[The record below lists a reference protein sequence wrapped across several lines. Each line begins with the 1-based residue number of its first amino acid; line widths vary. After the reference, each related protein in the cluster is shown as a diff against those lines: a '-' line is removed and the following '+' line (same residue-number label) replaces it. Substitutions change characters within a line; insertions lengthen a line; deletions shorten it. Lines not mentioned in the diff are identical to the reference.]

1 MSESLSALMALSSA
15 FGRFNK
21 KIDRALSVHGISF
34 TEFQVLE
41 HLAQSPNLMMSR
53 IELAEATN
61 LTASGITRLLMPME
75 KIHLIE
81 KEKNS
86 RDARVSLVK
95 LTAAGSE
102 IYQDAAVTSQ
112 NCCNS
117 LTQDLTAKQVDQ
129 LHLLVSKLG

>member
-41 HLAQSPNLMMSR
+41 KLAQSPNQVMSR
-53 IELAEATN
+53 VELAEATN

-75 KIHLIE
+75 KIHLID

-95 LTAAGSE
+95 LTTAGKE
-102 IYQDAAVTSQ
+102 VYQDASVTSQ
-112 NCCNS
+112 SCS
-117 LTQDLTAKQVDQ
+117 EGTTKQLTEKQVAQ
-129 LHLLVSKLG
+129 LQLFLSKLS